1 MKEKILIFI
10 IGFLIG
16 AIVAT
21 SGFLIYSKIVS
32 NTSNQPEMMQS
43 NPNEQVGDPQN
54 GNGENPLEKPSGDNV
69 EEPPE
74 KPEDLFGD
82 TTTNS

>member
-54 GNGENPLEKPSGDNV
+54 GNG
-69 EEPPE
+69 
-74 KPEDLFGD
+74 
-82 TTTNS
+82 